1 MKIEIGY
8 NGIENRK
15 FITMACMHKVAAV
28 DSVRDLFMPVEYS
41 GKWVLTKSN
50 SVRIDTR
57 YLMLLRKTICCD
69 AEKNKAET
77 IHLFFYMDS
86 FKLI

>member
-1 MKIEIGY
+1 MEY

-57 YLMLLRKTICCD
+57 YLMLDESNIFSRTN
-69 AEKNKAET
+69 EAET

-86 FKLI
+86 FKSI

>member
-1 MKIEIGY
+1 MEY

-57 YLMLLRKTICCD
+57 YLMIHKNTTCFYAQKAKTGFLYI
-69 AEKNKAET
+69 NS
-77 IHLFFYMDS
+77 Y
-86 FKLI
+86 KLK

>member
-1 MKIEIGY
+1 MGY

-57 YLMLLRKTICCD
+57 YLTFDKNTICFD
-69 AEKNKAET
+69 TQKNKPKT
-77 IHLFFYMDS
+77 GFYFLYVNS
-86 FKLI
+86 FQLK